1 MLLVTF
7 VSMCHWIYNVLS
19 LSVVCSIDYI
29 AACKAHVELMYPI
42 YLYNSFCFISRDM
55 LWPYCDA
62 DPVRVTVINKPSEQL
77 SPKYSFTDTNQWSI
91 VLHLHLRAGGR
102 IPNGEFNQLG
112 VQAMHLWS
120 ELEGQKEKNNETA
133 SLVIIWRGKSVL
145 WCGCTDKSNLSE
157 CLYFFPNFLVHW

>member
-19 LSVVCSIDYI
+19 LSLVRSIDYI

-62 DPVRVTVINKPSEQL
+62 DLVRVTVINKPSEQL
-77 SPKYSFTDTNQWSI
+77 SPKYGFTDTNQWSI
-91 VLHLHLRAGGR
+91 VLLLRLKAGGGT
-102 IPNGEFNQLG
+102 PNVEFDQQG

-120 ELEGQKEKNNETA
+120 ELEAQKEKPTNFFSFGTH
-133 SLVIIWRGKSVL
+133 LILYIFL
-145 WCGCTDKSNLSE
+145 WL
-157 CLYFFPNFLVHW
+157 LLL

>member
-1 MLLVTF
+1 
-7 VSMCHWIYNVLS
+7 MCHWIYNVLS
-19 LSVVCSIDYI
+19 LVCSTDYI

-62 DPVRVTVINKPSEQL
+62 DPVVVTIINKSSEQL

-91 VLHLHLRAGGR
+91 VLCLHLRAGGR
-102 IPNGEFNQLG
+102 IPNVEFDQQG

-120 ELEGQKEKNNETA
+120 ELEGQEEKSNQTA
-133 SLVIIWRGKSVL
+133 PLVIIWRGKTVL
-145 WCGCTDKSNLSE
+145 WCGYTDKNNLSE
-157 CLYFFPNFLVHW
+157 YL